1 MTNILLLLFILLR
14 PFYVR
19 AAGQIQ
25 PADVFLLLYFLRIMH
40 RDIKDGKLVKN
51 IKKNML
57 FYMFLVFAIMINGF
71 YHKVVPDMRFLLSSL
86 YLLYIGITVYSYDAG
101 VSRGLIDRVRFVLYV
116 NVAIQ
121 FLIYCCGLG
130 RVYYEFWEN
139 GATRYMGTFTDPNQL
154 GFYVFIILVYAYLTK
169 NKKIDQYLFLGSS
182 ILGIFLVLQSKSLS
196 AILGLIVL
204 YTLVSLKFISEKL
217 KLNKI
222 IICFGLICVTCGVG
236 YYFWPPADFHLE
248 TVEYT
253 TVNRIRYKLYKVI
266 YANGI
271 KDILSERAA
280 EKLINYPKYLIYGA
294 GEGYYE
300 RYYPEPVNEIHSSFV
315 NLLFSYGIIPFALL
329 VAWFKKRLKQM
340 NAISWICFISIMV
353 ESTFLVNYR
362 QALFWIAWITL
373 FYINEE
379 HQIGNSITQS
389 KIYSLC
395 EKNVK

>member
-25 PADVFLLLYFLRIMH
+25 PADAFLLLYFLRIIY
-40 RDIKDGKLVKN
+40 RDIKEQKLVKN

-57 FYMFLVFAIMINGF
+57 LYMFLVLAIMINGF
-71 YHKVVPDMRFLLSSL
+71 YHKIVADQRFLFSSL
-86 YLLYIGITVYSYDAG
+86 YLLYIGITVYSYDTG
-101 VSRGLIDRVRFVLYV
+101 INRGLIDKVRFVLYA
-116 NVAIQ
+116 NIGIQ
-121 FLIYCCGLG
+121 FLIYCCGVG
-130 RVYYEFWEN
+130 RVFYEFWEN

-154 GFYVFIILVYAYLTK
+154 GFYMFIILVYSYLTK
-169 NKKIDQYLFLGSS
+169 NRKIDIYLFPISS
-182 ILGIFLVLQSKSLS
+182 ILGIFLVIQSKSLS
-196 AILGLIVL
+196 AILGLFVL
-204 YTLVSLKFISEKL
+204 YVLVCLKFIIEKL
-217 KLNKI
+217 KLNKLI
-222 IICFGLICVTCGVG
+222 VCAGLIFVTCSVG
-236 YYFWPPADFHLE
+236 YYFWPPADFRLE

-280 EKLINYPKYLIYGA
+280 EKLVNYPEYLIYGA

-300 RYYPEPVNEIHSSFV
+300 RYYPEPVNEIHSSFI
-315 NLLFSYGIIPFALL
+315 NLFFAYGVIPFSLL
-329 VAWFKKRLKQM
+329 IAWFRKRLKKM
-340 NAISWICFISIMV
+340 NSVSWICFISIIV

-373 FYINEE
+373 FYINDEN
-379 HQIGNSITQS
+379 QVGDSVTISNI
-389 KIYSLC
+389 
-395 EKNVK
+395 